1 MHRKFSLLALSVVTA
16 LSLAACGRPD
26 LDDQKLSTR
35 QLNLEEYFDGR
46 TFAYG
51 QFQDRLGKVRQRFV
65 VEINGEWDE
74 NILTLAEDFSYDD
87 GRQERRVWK
96 LLKTGDETW
105 EGTAEGVQGIAV
117 GEERG
122 DTFNWNY
129 TIDLPGAENAKTR
142 VSFDDWM
149 WLLPDGRLLNKA
161 YMSRFGI
168 TLGEVTI
175 FFEKR

>member
-1 MHRKFSLLALSVVTA
+1 MHRNFSLFAAFVLAA

-26 LDDQKLSTR
+26 LGDEKLSTR
-35 QLNLEEYFDGR
+35 ELQLEEYFDGK
-46 TFAYG
+46 TYAYG
-51 QFQDRLGKVRQRFV
+51 QFQDRFGKVRQRFI
-65 VEINGEWDE
+65 VEINGEWDG
-74 NILTLAEDFSYDD
+74 NKLTLAEDFSYDD
-87 GRQERRVWK
+87 GREERRVWK
-96 LLKTGDETW
+96 LIKTGDETW
-105 EGTAEGVQGIAV
+105 EGTAEGVQGFAV

-122 DTFNWNY
+122 DTFNWKY
-129 TIDLPGAENAKTR
+129 TIDLPGAENSTTR